1 MSILQDI
8 LKEEKTRLN
17 ALKQKYEK
25 KLENLPKGSLS
36 KKLRN
41 NKPYYYLAYREGE
54 KVKFQYIGK
63 EGSEQ
68 LLILQEQVS
77 KRYDL
82 IRKLKQVNKELKELS
97 KSVNE

>member
-8 LKEEKTRLN
+8 LKEEKIRLT

-25 KLENLPKGSLS
+25 ELEKLPRGSLS

-41 NKPYYYLAYREGE
+41 NKPYYYLAYRDGE

-63 EGSEQ
+63 EDSEK
-68 LLILQEQVS
+68 LHILQKQVS
-77 KRYDL
+77 KRHGL
-82 IRKLKQVNKELKELS
+82 ILKLKQVNEELKELS